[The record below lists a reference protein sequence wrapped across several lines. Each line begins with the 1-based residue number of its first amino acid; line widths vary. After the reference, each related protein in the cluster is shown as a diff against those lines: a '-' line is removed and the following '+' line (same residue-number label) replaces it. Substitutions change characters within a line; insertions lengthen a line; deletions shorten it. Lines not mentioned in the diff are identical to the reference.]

1 MTLVTEVTNH
11 QASTPEATVAGA
23 MSNRPLSGT
32 ASADDYAQINHLI
45 RAYFTGLH
53 EGDSE
58 RLRRIFHAD
67 AVLKAPGLRRTL
79 AEWLALVNE
88 RETPQQRGDA
98 FSYQLL
104 AMEVLNG
111 QAMVKVLCPLLGRTY
126 IDFLG
131 LLKEQGKWLIVNKM
145 YADL

>member
-1 MTLVTEVTNH
+1 MTLATHATNT
-11 QASTPEATVAGA
+11 QKPAQTSAPEAITRRPVSAST
-23 MSNRPLSGT
+23 T
-32 ASADDYAQINHLI
+32 AADYAQIHHLI

-58 RLRRIFHAD
+58 RLRRIFHPD
-67 AVLKAPGLRRTL
+67 AVLKAPALRRTL
-79 AEWLALVNE
+79 GEWLALVKE

-98 FSYQLL
+98 FAYQLL
-104 AMEVLNG
+104 TMEVLG
-111 QAMVKVLCPLLGRTY
+111 EQAMVKVLCPLLGRTY